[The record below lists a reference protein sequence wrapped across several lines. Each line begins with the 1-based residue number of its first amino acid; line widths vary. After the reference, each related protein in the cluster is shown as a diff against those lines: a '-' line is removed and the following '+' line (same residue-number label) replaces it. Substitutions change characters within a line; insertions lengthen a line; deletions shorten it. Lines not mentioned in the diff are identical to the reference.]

1 MALTVEFSVA
11 GQSGDA
17 LRGAAYR
24 LIGIATCKIDQK
36 DDRWVC
42 ELNPVPAPHGKA
54 ALSLEQVETRF
65 LDLVTDENLRE
76 RIAGRTDRVRD
87 VIIALAFGSI
97 AATAQGSA
105 E

>member
-1 MALTVEFSVA
+1 MTLIVEFSVA

-17 LRGAAYR
+17 LRSAAYR
-24 LIGIATCKIDQK
+24 LIGIATSKIDQK
-36 DDRWVC
+36 EDRWIC
-42 ELNPVPAPHGKA
+42 ELTPVPSAHGKA
-54 ALSLEQVETRF
+54 ALSLEQVQARF
-65 LDLVTDENLRE
+65 LDLITDENLRE

-97 AATAQGSA
+97 AAAAQGSA